1 MVYALHL
8 WHCWS
13 RTKALD
19 YHIIAQFKLW
29 NHCAHLYLQ
38 QNKSANEMTDVAVN
52 PPLGERTRSR
62 KRKLESGPSSWNGQN
77 VGRSVST
84 DDAAE
89 DVIVIEDN
97 SDGDQSKN
105 AVEFVNDSI
114 NDSLLVG
121 AMETIEEHQSSPF
134 IRSNSSNYKK
144 IHMDMLDCKELATSC
159 AGAQALTRPSSI
171 AKSSRDPNRGL
182 YPRAP
187 KKDLSLSGSFVPASA
202 LHEIHVSRSNVDVN
216 NVLRPQT
223 FRPTPTKQRSA
234 SKLPYQTNSLH
245 RYFSNSQPT
254 CPSTQSIGST
264 PPKTYSSSQGSSTP
278 LLPKSPPTFMYSPI
292 KQISGSNLYV
302 VDTEGRSN
310 SPTKSANAVQ
320 KDLFNKQKS
329 QRMPKKTSKATKSKK
344 SAPTFN
350 RNNSFL
356 YSNDPIPK
364 PTTKPKDLYGLLGN
378 GHLLPDDP
386 EGNLSG
392 KHINDFPYEILENIL
407 CRLPMMDLC
416 LNVNRVC
423 RLWRDIIADKRVCQS
438 LSLLFEL

>member
-1 MVYALHL
+1 
-8 WHCWS
+8 
-13 RTKALD
+13 
-19 YHIIAQFKLW
+19 
-29 NHCAHLYLQ
+29 
-38 QNKSANEMTDVAVN
+38 MTDVAMN
-52 PPLGERTRSR
+52 SSLAERNRSR
-62 KRKLESGPSSWNGQN
+62 KRKLESGASCWNEQD

-84 DDAAE
+84 GDAQE
-89 DVIVIEDN
+89 VIVIEDHSH

-121 AMETIEEHQSSPF
+121 AVETIEENHSSPF
-134 IRSNSSNYKK
+134 MRSNNNNYKK
-144 IHMDMLDCKELATSC
+144 IHMNMLDCKELSTSC
-159 AGAQALTRPSSI
+159 AGAQALTRPSNI
-171 AKSSRDPNRGL
+171 AKSSKDPHRGL

-202 LHEIHVSRSNVDVN
+202 LHEIHVSKSASYMNAN
-216 NVLRPQT
+216 NVLRPQG

-254 CPSTQSIGST
+254 RTSTQNISST
-264 PPKTYSSSQGSSTP
+264 PPKIYSSSQGSSTP
-278 LLPKSPPTFMYSPI
+278 PLPKSPPTFMYSPI

-302 VDTEGRSN
+302 VDTDNRSN
-310 SPTKSANAVQ
+310 SPTKPKNDVQ

-438 LSLLFEL
+438 LTLNYYWNCMK